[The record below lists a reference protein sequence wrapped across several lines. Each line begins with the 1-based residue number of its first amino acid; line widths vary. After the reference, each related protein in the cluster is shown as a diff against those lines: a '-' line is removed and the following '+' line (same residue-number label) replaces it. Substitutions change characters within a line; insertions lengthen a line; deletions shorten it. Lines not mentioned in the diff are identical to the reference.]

1 VTKDPKIFLGHI
13 LESIDRI
20 REYTEGLDE
29 DSFAEDDKVQDA
41 VLRRIQIIGEAV
53 KKLPE
58 ELRAAHPQV
67 PWRRIAGT
75 RDKVVHDYFG
85 IDIELVWI
93 VAESQLP
100 ELAVEIRSILGSL

>member
-1 VTKDPKIFLGHI
+1 MTKDPKIFLGHI

-67 PWRRIAGT
+67 PWRRITGT

-85 IDIELVWI
+85 IDIELVWM

-100 ELAVEIRSILGSL
+100 NLAVEIRSILGSL

>member
-1 VTKDPKIFLGHI
+1 MTKDPKIFLGHI

-20 REYTEGLDE
+20 LEYTSNLDE
-29 DSFAEDDKVQDA
+29 DSFADDDQVQDA

-53 KKLPE
+53 KNLPE
-58 ELRAAHPQV
+58 ELRAAHPHV

-85 IDIELVWI
+85 IDLELVWT
-93 VAESQLP
+93 VVESQLP
-100 ELAVEIRSILGSL
+100 GLAVEIRAILASL

>member
-1 VTKDPKIFLGHI
+1 MTRDPKIFLGHI

-20 REYTEGLDE
+20 LEYTKNLDE
-29 DSFAEDDKVQDA
+29 DSFADDDKVQDA

-53 KKLPE
+53 KNLPE
-58 ELRAAHPQV
+58 DLRAAHPQV

-93 VAESQLP
+93 VVESQLP
-100 ELAVEIRSILGSL
+100 GLAVDIRSILDSL

>member
-41 VLRRIQIIGEAV
+41 VLRRNRP
-53 KKLPE
+53 LC
-58 ELRAAHPQV
+58 
-67 PWRRIAGT
+67 
-75 RDKVVHDYFG
+75 
-85 IDIELVWI
+85 DI
-93 VAESQLP
+93 
-100 ELAVEIRSILGSL
+100 R

>member
-1 VTKDPKIFLGHI
+1 VTRDPKIFLGHI

-20 REYTEGLDE
+20 LEYTKNLDE
-29 DSFAEDDKVQDA
+29 DSFADDDKVQDA

-53 KKLPE
+53 KNLPE
-58 ELRAAHPQV
+58 DLRAAHPQV

-93 VAESQLP
+93 VVESQLP
-100 ELAVEIRSILGSL
+100 GLAVDIRSILDSL